1 MVQYE
6 IGKMKK
12 LIDLNGQS
20 TNFHI
25 NFTVVSLDGSEFE
38 MLVLDQTTLDN
49 NPEFNYKKVKGSISG
64 NVVSDK
70 NIYQNHFLI
79 LKADKPTK
87 VDVVI
92 EKRELP
98 YNQDFMNQQMDRMK
112 QEMQQQTQPE
122 IQQPNNLIPS
132 NLQNQM
138 MSNDDNTPKKS
149 SKLFLFIILIII
161 GILIYFFVLK
171 NNTSATSSSSVIE
184 APVILPIPNESL
196 LSRLNNLEF

>member
-6 IGKMKK
+6 ISKMKK

-25 NFTVVSLDGSEFE
+25 NFNVVSLDDSEFE

-98 YNQDFMNQQMDRMK
+98 YNQDFMNKQMERMK

-122 IQQPNNLIPS
+122 IQQNNLIPS

-138 MSNDDNTPKKS
+138 ISNDDNTPKKS

-171 NNTSATSSSSVIE
+171 NNTSSTSVIE
-184 APVILPIPNESL
+184 TPVAFPIPNESL